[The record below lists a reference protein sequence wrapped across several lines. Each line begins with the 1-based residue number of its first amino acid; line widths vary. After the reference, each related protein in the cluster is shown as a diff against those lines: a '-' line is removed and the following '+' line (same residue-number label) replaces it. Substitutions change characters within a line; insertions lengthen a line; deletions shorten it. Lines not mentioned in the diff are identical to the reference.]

1 MLAGAIINHGREEQY
16 MEQFVVIKSGGLMF
30 EAALGVAHAII
41 RGGIL
46 WRAAGID
53 APKCWQDKF

>member
-1 MLAGAIINHGREEQY
+1 MNHGREEKY
-16 MEQFVVIKSGGLMF
+16 LEQFVVIKSGGLMF